1 MKDVRAYCRA
11 RSSSCI
17 ARRNQGGEHLERSIG
32 AQVAILFAGCLAS
45 LAFAQPASEELSAS
59 QEPSASRARSCNI
72 EGRVTSA
79 STGEPL
85 RRASVQLQPAGDNDD
100 DGSGDLSSEAAMRLA
115 AAPSGPQ
122 QPRQFATTSDDGRFC
137 LENVKPGRYTL
148 LGHKPGFLKTPY
160 GAVQPSQ
167 RGAILTVTPQRP
179 IQAALA
185 LTPYGVVSGEV
196 RDAYREPIGAGMV
209 QLLRRTWMRGK
220 TRHILVGGAPVDD
233 LGRFRVP
240 NLPAGT
246 YYAVFQPPPSSPDG
260 LASETEVVDGSVRE
274 VLPVR
279 TFYPQGATLGEAA
292 SIELKPGLE
301 VRGVDILVQS
311 ASRRRLTG
319 RVLGARH
326 PDEQGLLSFSPAD
339 YDLTSLVF
347 ADGPLG
353 PDGTFEFRD
362 VAPGTYRI
370 DYVAASSSGVRAA
383 QQTVEVRDRDVH
395 NVVVELPKELTVRG
409 RITWEEGVPKEDR
422 SSQVRLTDPF
432 ELISPTFSAEVRAG
446 NEFVFTNLAPGK
458 YALSASCPPSSFVKS
473 VRYGS
478 VDVTGGLLPI
488 RSGRDEIEVVCGGKS
503 AQLTGRV
510 EADESATAYVVMAP
524 VTARPD
530 GSGLRFTIAAP
541 NGQFTFRGVPPGTY
555 RVFAL
560 AAYDRDAVQDPG
572 FLRALESVGTVVDI
586 PEGGEANAVLSLVS
600 AKRVQQLSEL
610 SSYNR

>member
-1 MKDVRAYCRA
+1 M
-11 RSSSCI
+11 
-17 ARRNQGGEHLERSIG
+17 G

-59 QEPSASRARSCNI
+59 QEPSASRARACNI

-85 RRASVQLQPAGDNDD
+85 RRAFVQLQPAASNDD
-100 DGSGDLSSEAAMRLA
+100 DGSGDLSSEVAMQVNAAQR
-115 AAPSGPQ
+115 SPQ
-122 QPRQFATTSDDGRFC
+122 QPQQFATTSDDGRFC
-137 LENVKPGRYTL
+137 LENVKPGRYVL
-148 LGHKPGFLKTPY
+148 LGQKPGFLKTPY

-167 RGAILTVTPQRP
+167 RGTILTVTPQRP
-179 IQAALA
+179 IQVAFG

-196 RDAYREPIGAGMV
+196 RDTYREPIGAGMV
-209 QLLRRTWMRGK
+209 QVLRRTWMRGRA
-220 TRHILVGGAPVDD
+220 RHILVAGAPVDD

-246 YYAVFQPPPSSPDG
+246 YYVVFQPPPTSPDG
-260 LASETEVVDGSVRE
+260 LVSETQVVDGSVRE

-279 TFYPQGATLGEAA
+279 TFYPQAATLAEAA
-292 SIELKPGLE
+292 SVELKPGLE
-301 VRGVDILVQS
+301 VRGVDILVQT
-311 ASRRRLTG
+311 ASRRRVTG

-326 PDEQGLLSFSPAD
+326 PDEQGLLSFSSAD

-347 ADGPLG
+347 ADEPLR
-353 PDGTFEFRD
+353 PDGSFEFRD

-370 DYVAASSSGVRAA
+370 DYVAASSNGVRAT
-383 QQTVEVRDRDVH
+383 QQTVEVRDRDVL
-395 NVVVELPKELTVRG
+395 NVAIELPKELTVRG
-409 RITWEEGVPKEDR
+409 RIILEEGVQKQDR
-422 SSQVRLTDPF
+422 SPQVRLTDPF
-432 ELISPTFSAEVRAG
+432 ELISPTFSAEVRAE
-446 NEFVFTNLAPGK
+446 NEFVFTNVAPGK
-458 YALSASCPPSSFVKS
+458 YALSAGCPPSSFVKS

-478 VDVTGGLLPI
+478 VDVTGGLLHI
-488 RSGRDEIEVVCGGKS
+488 TAGRDEIEVVCGSKS

-510 EADESATAYVVMAP
+510 DADESATAYVVMAP
-524 VTARPD
+524 VTSRPD
-530 GSGLRFTIAAP
+530 GSGLRLTIAAT

-560 AAYDRDAVQDPG
+560 AAFDRDAVQDPG
-572 FLRALESVGTVVDI
+572 FLKALESVGTVIDI